1 MSKVL
6 SHDFVSSILDHSCQP
21 NCVVSFSGPAV
32 TVTTFTGI
40 SSLEEARISYLD
52 PKLPTKTR
60 QQKLL
65 DNYYFLCGCPKCLH
79 SHHHAAGAKCNKR
92 NKGKR

>member
-1 MSKVL
+1 MIFL
-6 SHDFVSSILDHSCQP
+6 IFSILDHSCQP

-32 TVTTFTGI
+32 TVTTFTRIG
-40 SSLEEARISYLD
+40 SLGEARISYLD

-65 DNYYFLCGCPKCLH
+65 DNYYFLCGCSKCVH
-79 SHHHAAGAKCNKR
+79 SHHHTSAKCNKR